1 MARAGSK
8 DWSPCSPLD
17 VQTLDMPDPGTS
29 IVIRCYNEEQHIGR
43 LLTGLLKQTRRP
55 DQIVVVD
62 SGSTDATLAIASRF
76 PVEIQSI
83 EPEAFSFGRSLNIG
97 CQAATGELVGV
108 VSAHVY
114 PVYDTW
120 LEELTAP
127 FSDPAV
133 ALSYGRQVGD
143 ERTKYSERQIM
154 ARWFPTTSEARQAHP
169 FCNNANAAIRR
180 SVWETQ
186 PYDEDLTGL
195 EDLDWAKRA
204 FDAGHRISYVAT
216 APVVHAHD
224 ESWGQL
230 VNRYRREA
238 IAHRRIYHEQRMGAL
253 EAIRLAAGNILSDY
267 YHAARDRVLLS
278 NAASIPAFRIAQFW
292 GTYQGFGQR
301 GAAPALLRRRFYYPH
316 GLRGRPAGATPP
328 RAQAINYDEP
338 APRET
343 DDVRAD

>member
-1 MARAGSK
+1 MGS
-8 DWSPCSPLD
+8 P
-17 VQTLDMPDPGTS
+17 TTS
-29 IVIRCYNEEQHIGR
+29 VVIRCFNEEQHIGR
-43 LLTGLLKQTRRP
+43 LLTGLLKQTQRP
-55 DQIVVVD
+55 NQIIVVD

-76 PVEIQSI
+76 PIDIQSI
-83 EPEAFSFGRSLNIG
+83 EPEAFSFGRSLNTG
-97 CQAATGELVGV
+97 CRAATGDLIAI

-127 FSDPAV
+127 FSDPNV
-133 ALSYGRQVGD
+133 ALTYGRQEGD

-154 ARWFPTTSEARQAHP
+154 ARWFPPESERRQTHP

-180 SVWETQ
+180 RVWESQ

-195 EDLDWAKRA
+195 EDLDWAKRTLE
-204 FDAGHRISYVAT
+204 AGHQIAYVAT

-238 IAHRRIYHEQRMGAL
+238 IAHRHIYREQRMGAL
-253 EAIRLAAGNILSDY
+253 EAIRLAAANILSDY
-267 YHAARDRVLLS
+267 YHATRDRVLFS
-278 NAASIPAFRIAQFW
+278 NLASIPAFRVAQFW
-292 GTYQGFGQR
+292 GTHQGFGQR
-301 GAAPALLRRRFYYPH
+301 GAAPAMLRRRFYYPH
-316 GLRGRPAGATPP
+316 ELRPKPIGSTPP
-328 RAQAINYDEP
+328 RARVIDYDEP

-343 DDVRAD
+343 DGRAD

>member
-1 MARAGSK
+1 MGPPK
-8 DWSPCSPLD
+8 
-17 VQTLDMPDPGTS
+17 TS
-29 IVIRCYNEEQHIGR
+29 VVIRCFNEEQHIGR
-43 LLTGLLKQTRRP
+43 LLTGLLKQKRGP
-55 DQIVVVD
+55 DQIIVVD

-76 PVEIQSI
+76 PVDIHSI
-83 EPEAFSFGRSLNIG
+83 EPEAFSFGRSLNTG
-97 CQAATGELVGV
+97 CGAATGELIAI

-127 FSDPAV
+127 FSDPQV
-133 ALSYGRQVGD
+133 ALTYGRQEGD

-154 ARWFPTTSEARQAHP
+154 ARWFPAQSEMQQTHP

-180 SVWETQ
+180 TVWESQ

-204 FDAGHRISYVAT
+204 LDTGHRISYVAT

-224 ESWGQL
+224 ETWGQL

-238 IAHRRIYHEQRMGAL
+238 IAHRQIYHEQRMGAF
-253 EAIRLAAGNILSDY
+253 EAIRLAVGNIMSDY
-267 YHAARDRVLLS
+267 YHAVRDRAFVL
-278 NAASIPAFRIAQFW
+278 NITTIPAFRIAQFW

-316 GLRGRPAGATPP
+316 ELRPKPIGRTPP
-328 RAQAINYDEP
+328 RARVIDYDEP

-343 DDVRAD
+343 DVRAD